1 MEKITKNSKTPVK
14 SEEILRGKKLILIDG
29 NAIIHRAYHAL
40 PPFTTKK
47 GELVNAV
54 YGFASTLLS
63 VISEFKPDYVVA
75 SFDLAG
81 KTFRHEKFEDYKA
94 NRVKGDDELYA
105 QIPRV
110 KEVVKAFN
118 IPIYEQAGYEADDV
132 IGTIATQISALGG
145 NSTENIETI
154 IVTGDMDTL
163 QLINATTSVYTM
175 RRGLS
180 DSVLYDSEKVFERY
194 GLTPDQIIDYKA
206 LRGDP
211 SDNIPGV
218 KGIGEKTAVTLLQ
231 KYLTLDGVY
240 ENIEEIKGAVKE
252 KLSRDKVQAYLSKEL
267 ATIALD
273 APVEFEL
280 EKAMLHDFNRET
292 IVKLF
297 SELNFFSL
305 IKRLPNASITDTN
318 ITDSKLPASTAGGR
332 MENESTK
339 STGVQDFKYF
349 LVTEKNEAE
358 VLKAI
363 ESAVEISLAVE
374 TVEEKISGLAIS
386 WKTGRA
392 AFFPTGEKA
401 FLLLKDLLE
410 NKAILK
416 VGYDLKMIY
425 KQLFSLGLVLNL
437 GDFSAQ
443 GEPRAQALGWDSML
457 AAYVLD
463 PGRKLEM
470 EKIIFSELGEEVTF
484 EKKAKGQLSL
494 MADPEEEKRAL
505 NFICEKADYA
515 LKLKA
520 SLEKRILEISAEQK
534 KAGLT
539 DGTLE
544 TIFLKMEMPLLKIL
558 AEMELAGIE
567 LNPIIFQ
574 GISEK
579 ITKTIKHLEK
589 SIHALAG
596 QDFNINSPSQLS
608 EILFSVMGLPTAD
621 IKKTK
626 KGLSTA
632 SAELEKLRP
641 SHEIIEKIEQYREL
655 FKLKTTYLDA
665 IPKLLD
671 KKSRIHTTFQ
681 QAVTATGRLSS
692 VQPNLQNIPIKTEL
706 GQLLRTAFTTSTG
719 SKLIS
724 ADYSQ
729 IDLRCVAHVS
739 NDKKLIEAFHRGDDI
754 HKITAAQIN
763 NVTLSQVTEKMR
775 SAAKALNFG
784 IIYGMSSFGFS
795 QSAGIARNEAQ
806 NFINAYMEKFA
817 GVASYM
823 KETRE
828 FARTNGYVETLLGRR
843 RNLAEI
849 NSPNFQVAGGAE
861 RMAINM
867 PIQGLAADLMK
878 LAMLATAQA
887 FADDSDVKIILQI
900 HDEIILEVKA
910 AKATAVAEKLKS
922 VMENVYQLKVPLIV
936 VVKIGDNWGE
946 I

>member
-1 MEKITKNSKTPVK
+1 MSTK
-14 SEEILRGKKLILIDG
+14 KKLILIDG

-63 VISEFKPDYVVA
+63 VIAEFQPDYVVA

-94 NRVKGDDELYA
+94 TRIKGDDELYA

-110 KEVVKAFN
+110 KEVVRAFN
-118 IPIYEQAGYEADDV
+118 IPIYEQAGFEADDV
-132 IGTIATQISALGG
+132 IGTIAKQIKQ
-145 NSTENIETI
+145 NKENIETI

-163 QLINATTSVYTM
+163 QLVNDTTSVYTM

-180 DSVLYDSEKVFERY
+180 DSMMYDSKKVFERY
-194 GLTPDQIIDYKA
+194 GLTPAQIIDYKA

-231 KYLTLDGVY
+231 KYATLDGVY
-240 ENIEEIKGAVKE
+240 ANIEEIKGAVKE
-252 KLSRDKVQAYLSKEL
+252 KLERDKVQAYLSKEL
-267 ATIALD
+267 ATISLD
-273 APVEFEL
+273 APVQLEL
-280 EKAMLHDFNRET
+280 EKAVLKDFNRET

-305 IKRLPNASITDTN
+305 IKRLPNGELADA
-318 ITDSKLPASTAGGR
+318 KLPASTAGGR
-332 MENESTK
+332 MNNESTNN
-339 STGVQDFKYF
+339 TNEGVKDFKYF
-349 LVTEKNEAE
+349 VVDEKNEIE
-358 VLKAI
+358 VLKEI
-363 ESAVEISLAVE
+363 ESAAEISIAIE
-374 TVEEKISGLAIS
+374 TAEGKISGIAIS

-392 AFFPTGEKA
+392 AFFETSEKH
-401 FLLLKDLLE
+401 FSQLKNILE
-410 NKAILK
+410 NSAIQK

-425 KQLFSLGLVLNL
+425 KQLKNIGITLNL
-437 GDFSAQ
+437 GDFSPKN
-443 GEPRAQALGWDSML
+443 GPALGWDSML

-463 PGRKLEM
+463 PGRKLEL
-470 EKIIFSELGEEVTF
+470 EKIIFSELGEEIVF
-484 EKKAKGQLSL
+484 EKKSKGQLSL
-494 MADPEEEKRAL
+494 VANPEEEENAKL
-505 NFICEKADYA
+505 LFCQKADYV
-515 LKLKA
+515 LKLKTT
-520 SLEKRILEISAEQK
+520 LEKRILEISEQQK
-534 KAGLT
+534 KSELT

-544 TIFLKMEMPLLKIL
+544 TIFTQMEMPLLKIL
-558 AEMELAGIE
+558 ADMELAGIE

-589 SIHALAG
+589 SIHELAG

-608 EILFSVMGLPTAD
+608 EILFSVMGLPTND

-632 SAELEKLRP
+632 SAELEKLRS

-671 KKSRIHTTFQ
+671 NESHIHTTFN

-692 VQPNLQNIPIKTEL
+692 TEPNLQNIPIKTEL
-706 GQLLRTAFTTSTG
+706 GQLLRTAFVASENC
-719 SKLIS
+719 KLIS

-763 NVTLSQVTEKMR
+763 NVTISQVTEKMR

-795 QSAGIARNEAQ
+795 QSAGIARNDAQ
-806 NFINAYMEKFA
+806 NFINAYMENFS

-843 RNLAEI
+843 RNLIEI
-849 NSPNFQVAGGAE
+849 NSPNFQVAAGAE

-867 PIQGLAADLMK
+867 PIQGLTADIMKIAMINIAAK
-878 LAMLATAQA
+878 
-887 FADDSDVKIILQI
+887 FANNPDVHMILQV
-900 HDEIILEVKA
+900 HDEIIFEVKNQLTESIA
-910 AKATAVAEKLKS
+910 QEIKQL
-922 VMENVYQLKVPLIV
+922 MENAYQLRVPLVADI
-936 VVKIGDNWGE
+936 KIGDNWGE

>member
-1 MEKITKNSKTPVK
+1 MRYRYGVQDDKNIFNNFISTFNMPP
-14 SEEILRGKKLILIDG
+14 KKLILIDG

-63 VISEFKPDYVVA
+63 VIAEFQPDYVVA

-94 NRVKGDDELYA
+94 TRIKGDDELYA

-110 KEVVKAFN
+110 KEVVRAFN
-118 IPIYEQAGYEADDV
+118 IPIYEQAGFEADDV
-132 IGTIATQISALGG
+132 IGTIAKQIKQ
-145 NSTENIETI
+145 NKENIETI

-163 QLINATTSVYTM
+163 QLVNDTTSVYTM

-180 DSVLYDSEKVFERY
+180 DSMMYDSKKVFERY
-194 GLTPDQIIDYKA
+194 GLTPAQIIDYKA

-231 KYLTLDGVY
+231 KYATLDGVY
-240 ENIEEIKGAVKE
+240 ANIEEIKGAVKE
-252 KLSRDKVQAYLSKEL
+252 KLERDKVQAYLSKEL
-267 ATIALD
+267 ATISLD
-273 APVEFEL
+273 APVQLEL
-280 EKAMLHDFNRET
+280 EKAVLKDFNRET

-305 IKRLPNASITDTN
+305 IKRLPNGELADA
-318 ITDSKLPASTAGGR
+318 KLPASTAGGR
-332 MENESTK
+332 MNNESTNN
-339 STGVQDFKYF
+339 TNEGVKDFKYF
-349 LVTEKNEAE
+349 VVDEKNEVE
-358 VLKAI
+358 VLKEI
-363 ESAVEISLAVE
+363 ESAAEISIAIE
-374 TVEEKISGLAIS
+374 TSEKKISGIAIS

-392 AFFPTGEKA
+392 AFFETSEKY
-401 FLLLKDLLE
+401 FSQLKNILE
-410 NKAILK
+410 NSTLQK

-425 KQLFSLGLVLNL
+425 KQLKNIGITLNL
-437 GDFSAQ
+437 GDFSPKN
-443 GEPRAQALGWDSML
+443 GPALGWDSML

-463 PGRKLEM
+463 PGRKLEL
-470 EKIIFSELGEEVTF
+470 EKIIFSELGEEIVF
-484 EKKAKGQLSL
+484 EKKSKGQLSL
-494 MADPEEEKRAL
+494 VADPEEEKNAKL
-505 NFICEKADYA
+505 LFCQKADYV
-515 LKLKA
+515 LKLKTT
-520 SLEKRILEISAEQK
+520 LEKRILEISAEQK
-534 KAGLT
+534 KSELT
-539 DGTLE
+539 DGTLK
-544 TIFLKMEMPLLKIL
+544 TIFTQMEMPLLKIL
-558 AEMELAGIE
+558 ADMELTGIE

-589 SIHALAG
+589 SIHELAG

-608 EILFSVMGLPTAD
+608 EILFSVMGLPTND

-632 SAELEKLRP
+632 SAELEKLRS

-671 KKSRIHTTFQ
+671 NESHIHTTFN

-692 VQPNLQNIPIKTEL
+692 TEPNLQNIPIKTEL
-706 GQLLRTAFTTSTG
+706 GQLLRTAFVTSENC
-719 SKLIS
+719 KLIS

-763 NVTLSQVTEKMR
+763 NVTISQVTEKMR

-795 QSAGIARNEAQ
+795 QSAGIARNDAQ
-806 NFINAYMEKFA
+806 NFINAYMEKFS
-817 GVASYM
+817 GVAHYM

-843 RNLAEI
+843 RNLIEI
-849 NSPNFQVAGGAE
+849 NSPNFQVAAGAE

-867 PIQGLAADLMK
+867 PIQGLTADIMKIAMINIAAK
-878 LAMLATAQA
+878 
-887 FADDSDVKIILQI
+887 FANNPNVHMILQV
-900 HDEIILEVKA
+900 HDEIIFEVKSQL
-910 AKATAVAEKLKS
+910 AESIAQEIKQL
-922 VMENVYQLKVPLIV
+922 MENAYPLRVPLVADI
-936 VVKIGDNWGE
+936 KIGDNWGE